1 MKNKLFRCKNKLND
15 KYKKKNLNRKGVNS
29 LYRYVIIY
37 SVSTYYNSKQS
48 DFFFVQMY
56 FISIKN
62 KLKVLSRGK
71 ILLLR
76 LILVGILKINS

>member
-15 KYKKKNLNRKGVNS
+15 KYKKKNLNRKGVNL

-56 FISIKN
+56 FLVIKN

-76 LILVGILKINS
+76 LILEGILKINS